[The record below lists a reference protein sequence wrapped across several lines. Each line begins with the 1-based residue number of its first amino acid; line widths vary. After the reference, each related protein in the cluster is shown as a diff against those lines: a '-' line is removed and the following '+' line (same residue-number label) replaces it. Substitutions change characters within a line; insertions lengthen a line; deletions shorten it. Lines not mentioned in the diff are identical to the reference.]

1 MATTTR
7 TSTDPLVRWLGRAW
21 QLPLLAALFC
31 LPLQTRWIFHEALI
45 QGEVW
50 EYGRFS
56 LYGVDLLIIAALLF
70 WAVGR
75 AFDPHI
81 RRLSPVIWISLG
93 GILIVSFWSI
103 YFALDSKIAIHGFV
117 RLVEGAVL
125 FFLVSQLRTTW
136 RTPVWIVVL
145 SGFVQSIVAF
155 FEFIAQFIPSE
166 KWLGLAAQ
174 NPSLEGVS
182 VVLTTSGRFLRSYG
196 TFPHP
201 NILGGFMV
209 YVIVLAVALIITTE
223 RERVRTF
230 LYALLPCLA
239 VGLLFSFS
247 RQSMLGL
254 VIALMAFPS
263 MMAYRAIHQM
273 RVWAYATGVV
283 FATVIVLGS
292 IFFPLM
298 LTRLNVAGP
307 LEAYSLD
314 ERAVGIQ
321 RARTILLDI
330 WPQGVGIGNYTW
342 ALHQEIDPNMKAKDM
357 QPVHI
362 TPLLIMAEIGI
373 FGLVFYAL
381 FLAVL
386 FWEGRH
392 HPEPERRSTHLAIAG
407 ALVIIPVFLGLWD
420 HYLWSLPVGQWIFWS
435 MCGLAVLV
443 THPSERWHKT

>member
-1 MATTTR
+1 MATATR
-7 TSTDPLVRWLGRAW
+7 PTTDPLARWLGRAW

-31 LPLQTRWIFHEALI
+31 LPFQTRWIFHDALI

-56 LYGVDLLIIAALLF
+56 LYGVDLLIIAALLL
-70 WAVGR
+70 WAIGR
-75 AFDPHI
+75 AFDPHV

-93 GILIVSFWSI
+93 GLLVVSFWSI
-103 YFALDSKIAIHGFV
+103 YFALDSKIAIYAWL
-117 RLVEGAVL
+117 RLVEGATL
-125 FFLVSQLRTTW
+125 FCLVTQLRVSW
-136 RTPVWIVVL
+136 RVPVWTLVA
-145 SGFVQSIVAF
+145 SGGVQSLVAF
-155 FEFIAQFIPSE
+155 FEFLMQFIPSE
-166 KWLGLAAQ
+166 KWLGVAAQ
-174 NPSLEGVS
+174 NPALTGVS

-209 YVIVLAVALIITTE
+209 YVIILAVALVITTE

-230 LYALLPCLA
+230 LYAVLPFLA
-239 VGLLFSFS
+239 AGLLFSFS

-263 MMAYRAIHQM
+263 MMAYRAIHQT

-283 FATVIVLGS
+283 FATVAVLGS
-292 IFFPLM
+292 IFLPLI

-314 ERAVGIQ
+314 ERAAGIQ
-321 RARTILLDI
+321 QAKSLLLDV

-342 ALHQEIDPNMKAKDM
+342 ALHEKIDTNIQATDM
-357 QPVHI
+357 QPVHV

-381 FLAVL
+381 LLAAI

-407 ALVIIPVFLGLWD
+407 ALVIIPIFLGLWD

-443 THPSERWHKT
+443 THPSERWHQV